1 MLKACYRGQ
10 HTPGPLDMEI
20 LIPTN
25 QETSS
30 VIDNLHNAGKRKAG
44 FLRREGIKGFTQFGF
59 ILSYD

>member
-1 MLKACYRGQ
+1 MLKAYYRGQ

-30 VIDNLHNAGKRKAG
+30 GKRKAG